1 MKEMSSHMTHLMPK
15 IQNIVT
21 VSSQEYRDAM
31 SHFAGAVHIVTTNG
45 IKGKR
50 GVTISACCSLSDDPP
65 TLLVCLMR
73 HNLKN
78 HLFIENGNF
87 CVNSLAGKH
96 RSLADIFSRR
106 YNYTETECFDR
117 AQWGTLQTGA
127 PSLSDALASFDC
139 RLICWHEHATHY
151 ILIGE
156 VIAINRNQE
165 KDALIYLNRGYHTLP
180 L

>member
-1 MKEMSSHMTHLMPK
+1 MSNHTTHFMPK
-15 IQNIVT
+15 LQQDVT

-31 SHFAGAVHIVTTNG
+31 SHFAGAVHIVTTDG
-45 IKGKR
+45 MKGRR
-50 GVTISACCSLSDDPP
+50 GVTVSACCSLSDDPP

-78 HLFIENGNF
+78 RLFMENGNF

-96 RSLADIFSRR
+96 RPLADIFSRR
-106 YNYTETECFDR
+106 CNVTQNERFDI
-117 AQWGTLQTGA
+117 AQWRTLQTGA

-139 RLICWHEHATHY
+139 RLICWHEHATHCV
-151 ILIGE
+151 LIGE
-156 VIAINRNQE
+156 VVAINRNQE
-165 KDALIYLNRGYHTLP
+165 QDALMYLNREYHTLS

>member
-1 MKEMSSHMTHLMPK
+1 MSNHTTHLMPK
-15 IQNIVT
+15 LHHNIT
-21 VSSQEYRDAM
+21 VSSREYRDAM

-45 IKGKR
+45 IKGRR
-50 GVTISACCSLSDDPP
+50 GVTVSACCSLSDDPP

-78 HLFIENGNF
+78 QLFMENGNF

-96 RSLADIFSRR
+96 RLLADIFSRR
-106 YNYTETECFDR
+106 CNIAQNERFDV
-117 AQWGTLQTGA
+117 AQWETLLTGA
-127 PSLSDALASFDC
+127 PCLSDALVSFDC

-151 ILIGE
+151 VLIGE
-156 VIAINRNQE
+156 VVAINRHQE

>member
-1 MKEMSSHMTHLMPK
+1 MSNHTAHLMPK
-15 IQNIVT
+15 IQHIVT

-78 HLFIENGNF
+78 QSFIENGNF
-87 CVNSLAGKH
+87 CVNSLAGRH
-96 RSLADIFSRR
+96 RPLADIFSGR
-106 YNYTETECFDR
+106 YNYTGIECFDK

-151 ILIGE
+151 VLIGK
-156 VIAINRNQE
+156 VVAINRNQE
-165 KDALIYLNRGYHTLP
+165 KDALTYLNRRYHTLP

>member
-1 MKEMSSHMTHLMPK
+1 MSNHTTHLMLGL
-15 IQNIVT
+15 QHNIT

-45 IKGKR
+45 IKGRR
-50 GVTISACCSLSDDPP
+50 GVTVSACCSLSDAPP

-73 HNLKN
+73 HNPKN
-78 HLFIENGNF
+78 QLFIENGNF

-96 RSLADIFSRR
+96 RSLADIFSRSCR
-106 YNYTETECFDR
+106 DTQNEHFSIAR
-117 AQWGTLQTGA
+117 WSTLQTGA

-139 RLICWHEHATHY
+139 RLICWHEHATHFV
-151 ILIGE
+151 LIGE
-156 VIAINRNQE
+156 VVAINRNQE
-165 KDALIYLNRGYHTLP
+165 KNALMYLNREYHTLP

>member
-1 MKEMSSHMTHLMPK
+1 MSNHTTHLMPEL
-15 IQNIVT
+15 QHNIA

-45 IKGKR
+45 IKGRR
-50 GVTISACCSLSDDPP
+50 GVTVSACCSLSDDPP

-78 HLFIENGNF
+78 QLFMENGNF

-96 RSLADIFSRR
+96 RSLADIFSKRG
-106 YNYTETECFDR
+106 NYTQNERFDI

-139 RLICWHEHATHY
+139 RLICWHEHATHFV
-151 ILIGE
+151 LIGE
-156 VIAINRNQE
+156 VVAINRNQE
-165 KDALIYLNRGYHTLP
+165 KDALMYLNREYHTLS

>member
-1 MKEMSSHMTHLMPK
+1 MSNHTIHVMPK
-15 IQNIVT
+15 LQHIVT

-50 GVTISACCSLSDDPP
+50 GVTVSACCSLSDNPP

-78 HLFIENGNF
+78 QLFVENGNF

-106 YNYTETECFDR
+106 YNYSKTECFNR
-117 AQWGTLQTGA
+117 EQWGTLQTGA
-127 PSLSDALASFDC
+127 PSLLDALASFDC
-139 RLICWHEHATHY
+139 RLICWHEHATHC

-156 VIAINRNQE
+156 VIAIKRNQD
-165 KDALIYLNRGYHTLP
+165 KDALMYLNRRYHTLP

>member
-1 MKEMSSHMTHLMPK
+1 MSNHKTCLVPK
-15 IQNIVT
+15 LQHNIT

-31 SHFAGAVHIVTTNG
+31 SHFASAVHIVTTDG

-50 GVTISACCSLSDDPP
+50 GVTVSACCSLSDDPP

-78 HLFIENGNF
+78 HVFMENGIF

-96 RSLADIFSRR
+96 RPLADAFSRR
-106 YNYTETECFDR
+106 CNVTQNERFDR
-117 AQWGTLQTGA
+117 TQWGTLQTGA

-139 RLICWHEHATHY
+139 RLICWHEHATHCV
-151 ILIGE
+151 LIGE
-156 VIAINRNQE
+156 VVAINRSHG
-165 KDALIYLNRGYHTLP
+165 KDALMYLNRGYHTLP

>member
-1 MKEMSSHMTHLMPK
+1 MSNHTTHLMPK
-15 IQNIVT
+15 LQHNVT

-45 IKGKR
+45 IRGRR
-50 GVTISACCSLSDDPP
+50 GVTVSACCSLSDNPP

-73 HNLKN
+73 HNPKN
-78 HLFIENGNF
+78 QLFIENGNF

-96 RSLADIFSRR
+96 RLLADIFSKRG
-106 YNYTETECFDR
+106 NYIKNERFDTE
-117 AQWGTLQTGA
+117 QWGILQTGA

-139 RLICWHEHATHY
+139 RLICWHEHATHCV
-151 ILIGE
+151 LIGE
-156 VIAINRNQE
+156 VVAINRSQE
-165 KDALIYLNRGYHTLP
+165 KDALMYLNRGYHTLS

>member
-1 MKEMSSHMTHLMPK
+1 MPNHTTYLMPK
-15 IQNIVT
+15 LQYNSP

-45 IKGKR
+45 IRGRR
-50 GVTISACCSLSDDPP
+50 GVTVSACCSLSDDPP

-73 HNLKN
+73 HNPKN
-78 HLFIENGNF
+78 QLFMQNGNF
-87 CVNSLAGKH
+87 CVNSLSGKH
-96 RSLADIFSRR
+96 RSLADIFSKRGDFTQNER
-106 YNYTETECFDR
+106 FDR
-117 AQWGTLQTGA
+117 AEWGALQTGA
-127 PSLSDALASFDC
+127 PYLLGALASFDC

-156 VIAINRNQE
+156 VVAINHNKE
-165 KDALIYLNRGYHTLP
+165 KDALMYLSRKYHTLP